1 MKGPLFLVLS
11 HTIRDTACPLSL
23 IHMRANNI
31 ASIFLFYCI
40 SKLFWVDFISS
51 NSPLRSG
58 SSSPLWTIMLMESIY
73 SDNTNLS
80 ADFAFIYLKL
90 ELNDQLN
97 MEFLFYLT
105 LETVFQWSVCR
116 LL

>member
-1 MKGPLFLVLS
+1 MS
-11 HTIRDTACPLSL
+11 
-23 IHMRANNI
+23 
-31 ASIFLFYCI
+31 
-40 SKLFWVDFISS
+40 
-51 NSPLRSG
+51 
-58 SSSPLWTIMLMESIY
+58 MESIY